1 MENTAQPNFIE
12 QIGMDFPFPIHFS
25 GSLDPNHYKVLLK
38 LQHMDQFP
46 LFIPKLEKFEEK
58 YNELLG
64 DKGTINSLS
73 GIKFKE
79 ATIEFLVDC
88 GEAHPIRVFRALL
101 FILLDIDT
109 TNDRCVKEIVIESL
123 Q

>member
-1 MENTAQPNFIE
+1 MSDTPQSSFIE
-12 QIGMDFPFPIHFS
+12 QIGMEFPFPIQYS
-25 GSLDPNHYKVLLK
+25 GNLDPNEYKVLLK

-64 DKGTINSLS
+64 DKGTINSVS
-73 GIKFKE
+73 GIKFKD
-79 ATIEFLVDC
+79 ATIEFQIDA
-88 GEAHPIRVFRALL
+88 GEAHPLRIFRALL

-109 TNDRCVKEIVIESL
+109 TNDRCIKEIVIESL
-123 Q
+123 

>member
-1 MENTAQPNFIE
+1 MENTSFVE
-12 QIGMDFPFPIHFS
+12 QMGLDFPFPIHFS
-25 GSLDPNHYKVLLK
+25 GTLDPNEYKVLLK

-64 DKGTINSLS
+64 DKGNINSISDL
-73 GIKFKE
+73 KFKE
-79 ATIEFLVDC
+79 ANIEFVIHV
-88 GEAHPIRVFRALL
+88 GEAHPLRVFRALL

-109 TNDRCVKEIVIESL
+109 SNERCIQEIKIESL
-123 Q
+123 